1 MTILLYIFLLFHPG
15 DGGGLYKTA
24 RINNAKELA
33 EKAFKQ
39 KNYKN
44 ALKYYTILTDSFKVS
59 EETILLNKSHCYFNL
74 NDKVKAKE
82 AYNKISHAENRTINS
97 IANQQLGTLAF
108 EEKNLDLAKN
118 YYKTAL
124 KAHPENNEARYNY
137 ELVSRLLKK
146 QEENEKKNQDNKEKK
161 EEPPQEPSLFA
172 KKLKEQAEGL
182 AGSYKY
188 SDAYNLMIDGVKK
201 DKSVLYYKEFID
213 KLKVVADLSKI

>member
-1 MTILLYIFLLFHPG
+1 
-15 DGGGLYKTA
+15 
-24 RINNAKELA
+24 
-33 EKAFKQ
+33 
-39 KNYKN
+39 
-44 ALKYYTILTDSFKVS
+44 
-59 EETILLNKSHCYFNL
+59 
-74 NDKVKAKE
+74 
-82 AYNKISHAENRTINS
+82 
-97 IANQQLGTLAF
+97 LGNLAF

-118 YYKTAL
+118 YFKSAL

-146 QEENEKKNQDNKEKK
+146 QDENEKKNQDKKDNK

-172 KKLKEQAEGL
+172 KKLKEQAESL

-188 SDAYNLMIDGVKK
+188 SDAYNLMMDGVKK

>member
-1 MTILLYIFLLFHPG
+1 MTVLLFLMLLFNPG
-15 DGGGLYKTA
+15 DGGGLYRTA
-24 RINNAKELA
+24 RINKAKDLA

-39 KNYKN
+39 KNYKE
-44 ALKYYTILTDSFKVS
+44 ALKYYSILTDSFKVS
-59 EETILLNKSHCYFNL
+59 EETVLLNKSHCYFNL
-74 NDKVKAKE
+74 NDKAKAKE
-82 AYNKISHAENRTINS
+82 SYNNLSHAANKTISS
-97 IANQQLGTLAF
+97 IANQQLGNLAF

-118 YYKTAL
+118 YFKSAL

-146 QEENEKKNQDNKEKK
+146 QDENEKKNQDKKDNK

-172 KKLKEQAEGL
+172 KKLKEQAESL

-188 SDAYNLMIDGVKK
+188 SDAYNLMMDGVKK